1 MSLRAYDSRVV
12 DFPFFRIVREYTRK
26 KIRAE
31 LLSNGE
37 QLALPLRDGGSDWA
51 ASQAT
56 ATSVRA
62 VLASFVLHLFVV
74 FLSFWVTSLTS
85 FYFTVL
91 AVWPY
96 CRYAVRQY

>member
-1 MSLRAYDSRVV
+1 MGSSSL
-12 DFPFFRIVREYTRK
+12 YT
-26 KIRAE
+26 
-31 LLSNGE
+31 
-37 QLALPLRDGGSDWA
+37 LRDGGSDWA

-74 FLSFWVTSLTS
+74 FLSFWVTSLSS
-85 FYFTVL
+85 FHLVLGFFTVL